1 MNSSHLELPP
11 IMVGFMAKSLHS
23 PLSLLVVDNLSRKTI
38 TGVQMCVHTKEILTF
53 FPLYMKTYHRMV
65 NTIGRTSYGM
75 N

>member
-11 IMVGFMAKSLHS
+11 IMVGFMVKSLHS

-38 TGVQMCVHTKEILTF
+38 TGVQMCVHTKKTLPF